1 MASGLVG
8 PQGEPL
14 ASTAPKE
21 VGCDV
26 CGRGALQMTVAGS
39 KRIDTSL
46 IKVPCTNTRAHQA
59 GGTHVGRC
67 AGPMQGTVY
76 VHRDMRICIAVK
88 KHSRN

>member
-1 MASGLVG
+1 MAGGLVDSSG
-8 PQGEPL
+8 RPL

-26 CGRGALQMTVAGS
+26 CGRGALRITVAGTR
-39 KRIDTSL
+39 RIDTSL
-46 IKVPCTNTRAHQA
+46 IKVPCTNKRAHEA

-67 AGPMQGTVY
+67 PGVMIGQVY

-88 KHSRN
+88 HHSRN